1 MGSGNKKTGSAGLDP
16 ERLEAMVEEA
26 TVDCHDESEQ
36 AGGLLVMIEDN
47 LRLPFTTRVLG
58 VEIAVVAVEQNDED
72 DIVAVCERAGERQRI
87 SLSELPLPSPPPEG
101 AEWIAAYRHWARH
114 R

>member
-1 MGSGNKKTGSAGLDP
+1 MASGKSKTGSAKLGSKQ
-16 ERLEAMVEEA
+16 LEAMIEEA

-58 VEIAVVAVEQNDED
+58 VEIAVVAVEQDDAD
-72 DIVAVCERAGERQRI
+72 DIVAVCERAGERQRM
-87 SLSELPLPSPPPEG
+87 SLSELPLPSPAPEG
-101 AEWIAAYRHWARH
+101 AEWIAANRHWARH